1 MGKHKSKKEYVS
13 YENYIFVVGHTTI
26 LYLLSPYSVGRSKT
40 NNDRGQHS
48 LHSEFKA
55 SLNYI
60 MRKMTQKQNQN
71 ITKKGKRKMYFEI
84 QINYKQSLQNTHLML
99 NC

>member
-40 NNDRGQHS
+40 NND
-48 LHSEFKA
+48 SEFKA